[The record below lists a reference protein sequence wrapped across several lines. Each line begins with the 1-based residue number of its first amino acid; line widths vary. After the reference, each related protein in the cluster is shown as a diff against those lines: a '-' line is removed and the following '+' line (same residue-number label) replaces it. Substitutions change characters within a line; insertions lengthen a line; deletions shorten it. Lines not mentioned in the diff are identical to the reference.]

1 MGRLWT
7 LMLRGLVCVFVFY
20 GCLGSDDSMS
30 AREEPDDPM
39 AAEEAGDPAEAPA
52 DGDEAPEGGADPAEE
67 DPAELPVG
75 LLVVTGED
83 AGDPVD
89 LKFPAEFGVLNAS
102 LTPDSPSETDA
113 IRITWIGRIS
123 HGGNLQYD
131 ERHADGSVTVTARG
145 LVSGWLLTVAS
156 KDELAAAGVS
166 VDRAGRRVAYNNA
179 ELTLIGGT
187 STIILN
193 GILEY

>member
-1 MGRLWT
+1 MSRLWG
-7 LMLRGLVCVFVFY
+7 LMLAGLVCTFVFQ

-39 AAEEAGDPAEAPA
+39 AVEGNGDPAEAPA
-52 DGDEAPEGGADPAEE
+52 DGEAPDKEADPAEE

-75 LLVVTGED
+75 VLVVTGED

-102 LTPDSPSETDA
+102 LRPNSPSETDA

-131 ERHADGSVTVTARG
+131 ERHSDGSVTVTARG

-156 KDELAAAGVS
+156 KDGLAAAGVS
-166 VDRAGRRVAYNNA
+166 VDRAGRRVVYNNA